1 MIIHSLISPR
11 LLNIG
16 IRGISMISRFLL
28 IIILAKLLP
37 LSDLGIY
44 GLLVAGI
51 GFAVLFVGFDYY
63 SYSNRELLSVHK
75 DEWSKIIVNQIYAY
89 LPLYLLFIP
98 IAMVVH
104 YYELLPSGY
113 FIWFIVLMVIEHI
126 SIEQNRLLNTIQKQL
141 SASMVL
147 FLRSGVWVLFMLPL
161 IIYVDSFRNLETVL
175 YAWLIGGLAS
185 ISFATF
191 VIKNSVQDWHFI
203 KPNYRWILKGYKIGL
218 LFILGTVA
226 FRAIS
231 TGDRFLLE
239 QMSDLSIVGIYVF
252 YVSLTVGA
260 TAFIH
265 AGVIVFSTPKIV
277 TAFQKGEF
285 LEFQHL
291 MNQFF
296 KELSISIIVMMMA
309 LYIFMPFIIEWVDK
323 VSYLEHYNVF
333 YIILATAGV
342 TVLNSHPGTY
352 LYASRRDKFIL
363 LSNISALLVFVL
375 LSIFFYFNYLEYT
388 ALYRVALSV
397 LITFLWLLF
406 SKYMGYFYYSKS
418 EEGR

>member
-11 LLNIG
+11 LLNVG

-104 YYELLPSGY
+104 YYKLLPSGY

-126 SIEQNRLLNTIQKQL
+126 SIEQNRLLNTMQKQL

-147 FLRSGVWVLFMLPL
+147 FLRSGAWVLFMLPL
-161 IIYVDSFRNLETVL
+161 IIYIDSFRNLETVL
-175 YAWLIGGLAS
+175 YAWLTGGLAS

-191 VIKNSVQDWHFI
+191 AIKNSVQDWHFI
-203 KPNYRWILKGYKIGL
+203 KPNYGWILKGYKIGL
-218 LFILGTVA
+218 LFILGTVT

-239 QMSDLSIVGIYVF
+239 QMSDVSMVGIYVF

-277 TAFQKGEF
+277 TAFQEGEVLKFKYLMKRF
-285 LEFQHL
+285 L
-291 MNQFF
+291 
-296 KELSISIIVMMMA
+296 KELMISIVVMVLS
-309 LYIFMPFIIEWVDK
+309 LYLFIPFIIEWIDK
-323 VSYLEHYNVF
+323 VSYLDHYDVF
-333 YIILATAGV
+333 YIIMSTAGV
-342 TVLNSHPGTY
+342 TVLNSHPSTY
-352 LYASRRDKFIL
+352 LYASRRDKYTL
-363 LSNISALLVFVL
+363 LSNFSAFIMFTL
-375 LSIFFYFNYLEYT
+375 LSVFFYFNDGEYT
-388 ALYRVALSV
+388 PLYKVAISV
-397 LITFLWLLF
+397 LITFTWLLF
-406 SKYMGYFYYSKS
+406 IRYVGYFYYSKS